1 MAPKCNSNDA
11 DNLDMPKRKY
21 KVLLWS
27 AKVKVLDLWGKK
39 SDGEVAKIY
48 GMNESLVYKI
58 VKNKKKFMLLLL
70 SCFKLQKLWTQFMIS
85 GAELGLWYLW
95 VVAAMDK
102 FTGTTEILWRK
113 GTAWLLSKW
122 ERGPQPLPWQAFTDF
137 LGTLHWGRS
146 SFTMHRLAL
155 GGYLL
160 QKTKESMLLI
170 TSKRKDI
177 CKCKGKSG

>member
-85 GAELGLWYLW
+85 GADLGLWYLW

-122 ERGPQPLPWQAFTDF
+122 ERGPWPLPW
-137 LGTLHWGRS
+137 R
-146 SFTMHRLAL
+146 AL
-155 GGYLL
+155 ILL
-160 QKTKESMLLI
+160 FWAHYIEDGPHLLC
-170 TSKRKDI
+170 TGSLWVVTFYWKQRRG
-177 CKCKGKSG
+177 CC